1 MAATAFNTTTL
12 SEALIAET
20 AEFAV
25 ASTANI
31 VAKDLLVI
39 RGEVVKVQAVPVSGR
54 VQVMRGVQGTAARA
68 HASGQRVFIIANPE
82 DTKTNT
88 AGQWAVVGASGVYP
102 DYLFPGQRA
111 RDGAGNEY
119 ILCEFSAVAYSG
131 TTVLIS
137 QDGLYTAAVLSS
149 GEQGSVGI
157 LVEGVTSDQYAWVQV
172 YGYNSYAQESQGDSA
187 VSSLS
192 LACAASSNST
202 PDVGLAVLAA
212 SSFTS
217 AVLPA
222 HQYLIEGMFVVGS
235 ATTATTSAASATGVA
250 VPVFLNYPYVKRVTV
265 ETITNI
271 TSA

>member
-39 RGEVVKVQAVPVSGR
+39 RGEVFKVQAVPVSGR

-68 HASGQRVFIIANPE
+68 HASGQRVFVIANPE

-88 AGQWAVVGASGVYP
+88 EGQLAVVGASGVYP

-111 RDGAGNEY
+111 KDDAGNEY

-157 LVEGVTSDQYAWVQV
+157 LVEGVTSDQYAWVQI

-212 SSFTS
+212 STFTS
-217 AVLPA
+217 ATLQ
-222 HQYLIEGMFVVGS
+222 HQFIIEGMFVVGS

-250 VPVFLNYPYVKRVTV
+250 VPVFLNYPFVKRVTV
-265 ETITNI
+265 PSITNA
-271 TSA
+271 SS

>member
-12 SEALIAET
+12 SEALVAET

-25 ASTANI
+25 GSTANI

-88 AGQWAVVGASGVYP
+88 AGQLAVVGASGVYP

-149 GEQGSVGI
+149 GEQGSVGV

-187 VSSLS
+187 VSSQS

-212 SSFTS
+212 STFTS
-217 AVLPA
+217 ATLQ
-222 HQYLIEGMFVVGS
+222 HQFIIEGMFVVGS

-250 VPVFLNYPYVKRVTV
+250 VPVFLNYPFVKRVTV
-265 ETITNI
+265 PSITNA
-271 TSA
+271 SS